1 LIHLQS
7 PAGAG
12 KIEEK
17 SMQHLRAALAVTG
30 ALLVT
35 APATADEWPTRPVRM
50 VNTFAAGGTADVLT
64 RLVAEHL
71 SGVFKQQFFVET
83 RAGAAGT
90 IGVKSVADSPPDGY
104 NFALTNITH
113 LVLAPIS
120 NPKLGYDPLRDLTNI
135 AYVAGSPIMI
145 SVNAK
150 TGVKSLAEFIEQG
163 KRTDRGLTYS
173 SSGVGSSGQLVAESF
188 AHQAKIRIEHVPY
201 KGASQGIMDLVA
213 GHIFFSAQTVS
224 STAAQVRAGALNA
237 IVHSHAAR
245 LPDFPDVPT
254 FKEMGIDL
262 VATTWFTI
270 SGPAKLPDDIVQKM
284 NREII
289 RAVSKPEVQQ
299 RLRQDGLI
307 VETMSVEQLKQHIDA
322 ETARWKPVLEQLG
335 LIGK

>member
-1 LIHLQS
+1 MKQLRILLAL
-7 PAGAG
+7 AGAL
-12 KIEEK
+12 II
-17 SMQHLRAALAVTG
+17 SASAA
-30 ALLVT
+30 
-35 APATADEWPTRPVRM
+35 ADEWPSRPVRM

-71 SGVFKQQFFVET
+71 SGVYKQQFFVET

-113 LVLAPIS
+113 LVLTPIS

-135 AYVAGSPIMI
+135 AYIAGSPIVL

-150 TGVKSLAEFIEQG
+150 GGVNTLKDFIELG
-163 KRTDRGLTYS
+163 KKSDRGLTYS
-173 SSGVGSSGQLVAESF
+173 SSGVGSSGQLVTEAF
-188 AHQAKIRIEHVPY
+188 AKNAGIKIEHVPY

-213 GHIFFSAQTVS
+213 GHISFSAQTLS
-224 STAAQVRAGALNA
+224 STAAQIRGGALTA
-237 IVHSHAAR
+237 IAHSGKER
-245 LPDFPDVPT
+245 FPDFPDVPT
-254 FKEMGIDL
+254 LKEMGYDM
-262 VATTWFTI
+262 VATTWFSI
-270 SGPAKLPDDIVQKM
+270 SGPANLPKDITEKM

-289 RAVSKPEVQQ
+289 RAVSKPEVQA

-307 VETMSVEQLKQHIDA
+307 AETMSVDGLKSYILA
-322 ETARWKPVLEQLG
+322 ETARWKPVLDDLG

>member
-1 LIHLQS
+1 
-7 PAGAG
+7 
-12 KIEEK
+12 
-17 SMQHLRAALAVTG
+17 
-30 ALLVT
+30 
-35 APATADEWPTRPVRM
+35 
-50 VNTFAAGGTADVLT
+50 T
-64 RLVAEHL
+64 RLVADQL
-71 SGVFKQQFFVET
+71 SATFKQQFFVET

-90 IGVKSVADSPPDGY
+90 IGVKSVADSRPDGY

-135 AYVAGSPIMI
+135 AYVAGSPIML

-150 TGVKSLAEFIEQG
+150 TGVKSLKEFIELG
-163 KRTDRGLTYS
+163 KKTDRGLTYS
-173 SSGVGSSGQLVAESF
+173 SSGVGSSGQLVAEAF
-188 AHQAKIRIEHVPY
+188 AKAAGIKIEHVPY

-213 GHIFFSAQTVS
+213 GHISFSAQTVS
-224 STAAQVRAGALNA
+224 SSAAQVRAGTLKA
-237 IVHSHAAR
+237 IVHSHASR

-270 SGPAKLPDDIVQKM
+270 SGPAGLPNDIVQKM

-299 RLRQDGLI
+299 RLRHDGMI
-307 VETMSVEQLKQHIDA
+307 TEVMSVEQLK
-322 ETARWKPVLEQLG
+322 
-335 LIGK
+335 